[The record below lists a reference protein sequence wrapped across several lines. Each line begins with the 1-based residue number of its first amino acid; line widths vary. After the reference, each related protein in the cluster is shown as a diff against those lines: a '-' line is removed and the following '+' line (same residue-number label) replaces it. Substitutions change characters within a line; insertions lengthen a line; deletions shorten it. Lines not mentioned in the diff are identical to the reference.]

1 MKEQLILL
9 ASDLGRVCQA
19 KGLKLSLAESCTGGG
34 VCQLI
39 TEIAGSS
46 AWFECGFVCY
56 SNQSKIKM
64 LNVNP
69 ETLAKFG
76 AVSAETALEMATG
89 AWQKS
94 GADVAVSVTGIAG
107 PEGGS
112 IEKPVGMVFIA
123 IKTAKQVE
131 CYQNQFV
138 GDRAEIR
145 EQSIRFVIKKLLE
158 RMIN

>member
-19 KGLKLSLAESCTGGG
+19 KGLKLSFAESCTGGG

-39 TEIAGSS
+39 THIAGSS

-56 SNQSKIKM
+56 SNQSKVKM

-107 PEGGS
+107 PDGGS
-112 IEKPVGMVFIA
+112 VEKPVGTVFIA
-123 IKTAKQVE
+123 IQTAHQAK
-131 CYQNQFV
+131 CYKNQFV
-138 GDRAEIR
+138 GDRTAIR
-145 EQSIRFVIKKLLE
+145 EQSVQFVIKKLLE
-158 RMIN
+158 KMVN